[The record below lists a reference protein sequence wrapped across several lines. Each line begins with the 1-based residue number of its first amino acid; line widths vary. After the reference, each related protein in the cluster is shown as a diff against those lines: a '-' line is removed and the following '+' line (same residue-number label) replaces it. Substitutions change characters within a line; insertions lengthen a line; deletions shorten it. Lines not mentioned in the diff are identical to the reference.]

1 MKAAPLLSSLRIF
14 AFGSFVNLVM
24 GVSLILF
31 FSLWRGTLPLA
42 MGAFL
47 NWLYFISTNLA
58 LVNMLPVYPLDG
70 GQMLRAWLSTQE
82 GWMVRGERLVR
93 YGFLALMVS
102 NLVLSLARFG
112 LVPF

>member
-1 MKAAPLLSSLRIF
+1 M
-14 AFGSFVNLVM
+14 
-24 GVSLILF
+24 
-31 FSLWRGTLPLA
+31 
-42 MGAFL
+42 FL

-70 GQMLRAWLSTQE
+70 GQMLRAWLGTRE
-82 GWMVRGERLVR
+82 GWGRWAERAAM

-112 LVPF
+112 LIPI